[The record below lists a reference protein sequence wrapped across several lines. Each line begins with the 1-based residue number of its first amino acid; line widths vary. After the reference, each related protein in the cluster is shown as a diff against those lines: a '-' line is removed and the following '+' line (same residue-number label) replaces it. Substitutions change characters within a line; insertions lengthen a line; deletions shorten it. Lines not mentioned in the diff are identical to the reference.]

1 MMTMRQETRNRL
13 RFEAAVAALT
23 RLVMPQ
29 PSSNPIV
36 PPMAPIKVASST
48 YSRMMWRVWA
58 PTGFFSPQL
67 APRQISNDFHESS

>member
-1 MMTMRQETRNRL
+1 MTRRQETRNRL

-29 PSSNPIV
+29 PSSKPIV

-48 YSRMMWRVWA
+48 YSRMMWRV
-58 PTGFFSPQL
+58 
-67 APRQISNDFHESS
+67 